1 MEKLKS
7 IKNYHLGMGL
17 LVLII
22 QMIFQISDAI
32 YFFGLTL
39 ILFSLY
45 ESMIIK
51 KIKLQE
57 GDIEKIRK
65 TLKQFKWLNLFTII
79 PILLI
84 TALLITDIKNENF
97 IELILSNPV
106 FWINALV
113 IGGIVIHLAL
123 KFQTKKIEKEIINS

>member
-1 MEKLKS
+1 MEKLKN

-17 LVLII
+17 LILVI
-22 QMIFQISDAI
+22 QMIFQISDAV
-32 YFFGLTL
+32 YFFGLIL

-51 KIKLQE
+51 KIRLQN

-65 TLKQFKWLNLFTII
+65 TLKQFKWFNLFTMI

-84 TALLITDIKNENF
+84 TAQLITDIKNENF
-97 IELILSNPV
+97 IELMLSNPV

-113 IGGIVIHLAL
+113 IGGIILHLAL
-123 KFQTKKIEKEIINS
+123 KFQTKKIEKEIMNG